1 MAGINLEAVMKKML
15 FAWMIAGLAAW
26 GMAAQNVRWVK
37 GNTHAHTA
45 NSDGNE
51 TPRRV
56 MRWYQDYGYHFL
68 VITDHDMITETLNLD
83 SDKNDDFILIPGEEL
98 TLRLGE
104 SRTHVC
110 ALNPSRLATA
120 KVGKT
125 VVETLQNEIDA
136 ARAVGAVP
144 QINHPNWKWSFGAA
158 EMQALHDVTLFELL
172 NVNRDS
178 NSFSAGSRLGTEEL
192 WDRLLSAGKV
202 LYGVASDDTHDYL
215 GDFIPGRAYPGKGW
229 VMVRVA
235 ELTPEAVCRALDKG
249 DFYASNGIV
258 LDDLTITAGEY
269 KLSIK
274 PYGDTAYT
282 TFFIGRA
289 GQVLKK
295 EDGLNPVYT
304 FNGDELYVR
313 AKVFSSGGEL
323 AFCQPVFI
331 KK

>member
-1 MAGINLEAVMKKML
+1 MKKT
-15 FAWMIAGLAAW
+15 MIMTMMVFLTVS
-26 GMAAQNVRWVK
+26 GMNGKELRWVK
-37 GNTHAHTA
+37 GNTHAHTS

-68 VITDHDMITETLNLD
+68 VITDHDMITETRTLD
-83 SDKNDDFILIPGEEL
+83 SDPNDDFILIPGQEI
-98 TLRLGE
+98 TMRLGE
-104 SRTHVC
+104 SRTHVN
-110 ALNPSRLATA
+110 ALNPSRLATT

-136 ARAVGAVP
+136 ARLAGAVP

-158 EMQALHDVTLFELL
+158 EMQELRDVHLFELL

-178 NSFSAGSRLGTEEL
+178 NSYSAGGGMGTEEL
-192 WDRLLSAGKV
+192 WDRLLTTGKV
-202 LYGVASDDTHDYL
+202 IYGVASDDTHDYL
-215 GDFIPGRAYPGKGW
+215 GDFIANRAYPGKGW

-235 ELTPEAVCRALDKG
+235 ELTPEAVCRALDNG

-258 LDDLTITAGEY
+258 LDDVTITDKEY
-269 KLSIK
+269 RLAIK
-274 PYGDTAYT
+274 AYGDTAYT
-282 TFFIGRA
+282 TLFIGRD
-289 GQVLKK
+289 GRILKK
-295 EDGLNPVYT
+295 EDGLNVVYV

-313 AKVFSSGGEL
+313 AKVFSSNAEL